1 MKKCPGSLSFS
12 QPKPDIVK
20 CPDCGTD
27 VEIWSDEATGS
38 CPSCSKSV
46 IRTVTQSC
54 VDWCKYAKECL
65 GDEKFKKYGE
75 MKAVMR
81 KPALMTAMAVAVGS
95 DARRIEHAGKV
106 ASYAEMILAKETHA
120 DPNVVLATAILHD
133 LDNANETIREIL
145 IQVGYPELF
154 SREVCDIARHLH
166 QPRPDETINFKILHD
181 AHSLA
186 ETEKQWMRKRTK
198 GAGDSFAP
206 EFLTESAMAVFLDL
220 VNAV

>member
-20 CPDCGTD
+20 CPDCGTE

-81 KPALMTAMAVAVGS
+81 KPALMAAMSGSVGS

-106 ASYAEMILAKETHA
+106 ANS
-120 DPNVVLATAILHD
+120 
-133 LDNANETIREIL
+133 
-145 IQVGYPELF
+145 
-154 SREVCDIARHLH
+154 
-166 QPRPDETINFKILHD
+166 
-181 AHSLA
+181 
-186 ETEKQWMRKRTK
+186 
-198 GAGDSFAP
+198 
-206 EFLTESAMAVFLDL
+206 
-220 VNAV
+220 